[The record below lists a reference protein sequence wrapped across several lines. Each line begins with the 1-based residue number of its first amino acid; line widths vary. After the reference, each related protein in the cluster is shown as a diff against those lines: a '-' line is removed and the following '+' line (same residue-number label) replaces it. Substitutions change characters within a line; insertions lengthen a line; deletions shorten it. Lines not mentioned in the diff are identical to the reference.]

1 LERAKTD
8 GLYRIER
15 KRLIEIIISD
25 LGKVL
30 LPFDTEPVWEALVA
44 ACPECHD
51 LRSVFQSIHNE
62 TGLGKGLIDPE
73 DFYRLLVHDTGM
85 QLSFNDFCRIWSD
98 MFTEDEETIHLILN
112 APVRERHILSNTNA
126 IHWNW
131 ILERHGEMIR
141 RFDRTWV
148 SHEMGLEKPD
158 PAIFQ
163 QVIDATGLPPDAYVF
178 IDDIAENVE
187 AAQSLGMAGIVHTD
201 AEALAESFQSLGLL
215 RSEP

>member
-1 LERAKTD
+1 
-8 GLYRIER
+8 
-15 KRLIEIIISD
+15 LIEIIISD

-30 LPFDTEPVWEALVA
+30 LPFDTGPVWDELVK

-73 DFYRLLVHDTGM
+73 EFYRLLVHDTGLL
-85 QLSFNDFCRIWSD
+85 LSFNDFCRIWSD
-98 MFTEDEETIHLILN
+98 MFTEDAETIELILN
-112 APVRERHILSNTNA
+112 APARERHILSNTNI

-131 ILERHGEMIR
+131 ILERHGETIR
-141 RFDRTWV
+141 RFDRAWV

-158 PAIFQ
+158 PAIFE
-163 QVIDATGLPPDAYVF
+163 QVVHATGLPMEAHVF

-201 AEALAESFQSLGLL
+201 AAALSKAFESLGLL
-215 RSEP
+215 RDEP